1 MFDIER
7 DPAAVELGV
16 FAPQPPALVWRALV
30 EPDLMQSWLSR
41 PIGFEP
47 VEGTSFLVEVLSHP
61 PHHVA
66 CQVLTAVPCT
76 RLTYTWTDPRGDA
89 RATWTVDWRLE
100 PQGHGTRVLLLF
112 RGFDLDD
119 RIQRMARNA
128 VERGWRNQVLPSLL
142 AVVTTL

>member
-7 DPAAVELGV
+7 DPSAVELGV
-16 FAPQPPALVWRALV
+16 FAPQPPTVVWRALV

-47 VEGTSFLVEVLSHP
+47 VEGTSFLVEVLSEP

-66 CQVLTAVPCT
+66 CQVLTVVPRT
-76 RLTYTWTDPRGDA
+76 RLVYTWTDPRGDA
-89 RATWTVDWRLE
+89 PATWTVDWHLE
-100 PQGHGTRVLLLF
+100 AQGRGTRVLLVF
-112 RGFDLDD
+112 SGFDMND
-119 RIQRMARNA
+119 RIQKMARNA

-142 AVVTTL
+142 ASVASL